1 MSVLLRMQSIR
12 CHHQLFY
19 TYCLNLRVDS
29 LRRSSLFAFI
39 SKSVNEISFSG
50 MFQIAFLRECSAFL
64 LVCVNDPGAVER
76 AIHVTL
82 YFYLLE
88 VRLPF
93 GN

>member
-12 CHHQLFY
+12 CNHQLFY
-19 TYCLNLRVDS
+19 TPRLNLRFDS
-29 LRRSSLFAFI
+29 LRRSSLFALV
-39 SKSVNEISFSG
+39 SKSVNQSAFSG
-50 MFQIAFLRECSAFL
+50 MFPIAFLRDCAAFL

-76 AIHVTL
+76 AIPVTL

-88 VRLPF
+88 TKLPF